1 MKVSVPQI
9 GQANPVRI
17 ASYDCYAWLV
27 IQVIGPNTLYLADN
41 PNDLIQVDDP
51 TFPFA
56 GVQVNQATGVF
67 ETWWKGELW
76 AAGSVAFTFLM
87 VAPGTANSILGTGGM
102 AA

>member
-9 GQANPVRI
+9 GLAGPRRI

-27 IQVIGPNTLYLADN
+27 IQVNTPNTLYLADN
-41 PNDLIQVDDP
+41 ADDLTRSDDP
-51 TFPFA
+51 TNPFA
-56 GVQVNQATGVF
+56 GLQVNQANGIF

-76 AAGSVAFTFLM
+76 AAGSAPFTFTM
-87 VAPGTANSILGTGGM
+87 VAPGTSNSILGTGGM